1 MLVFSGYVMGL
12 ARDRIFARTF
22 GAGAELDAYN
32 AAFVLPELTLGVLV
46 ASGLAAPFVPIF
58 LGLKREDHAAAR
70 DFAQTIL
77 TGAVLAM
84 GVAGAMMLVLAP
96 ATVSLVA
103 PGFDAGERDLYVAL
117 FRLMLVTPILF
128 AASTALGEVLVAE
141 RRFLAYGLAP
151 LLYNGGI
158 VIGTLMLAPSIGIF
172 GGAVGAILGA
182 LLHLLIRVWGLRGT
196 GVRPRPRFAIRM
208 PAVGDFIRLMLPKM
222 LSQPGEQ
229 LTFLFFTAVA
239 SSLAAGSI
247 SAINFA
253 RNFQSVG
260 VSLVGVAFSLAVFPV
275 LSSSY
280 AAGDRSGFTSALA
293 RTLATVSA
301 LTVAGAIFVFVV
313 GRPAIEIF
321 LGGGAFDA
329 ADVALT
335 SAVLSAFAL
344 SIPLESITHVLSRAI
359 YATRHTLLQVAASL
373 TGLVATVGA
382 TLLLV
387 GPLGILAV
395 PIGFTI
401 GQAVKVVLLVVVLA
415 WRMRLFAASAPAA
428 AATSAAASVRESSA
442 RPR

>member
-1 MLVFSGYVMGL
+1 
-12 ARDRIFARTF
+12 
-22 GAGAELDAYN
+22 
-32 AAFVLPELTLGVLV
+32 
-46 ASGLAAPFVPIF
+46 VPIF

-84 GVAGAMMLVLAP
+84 GVAAAVMFVLAP

-103 PGFDAGERDLYVAL
+103 PGFDARERDLYGRL
-117 FRLMLVTPILF
+117 FRLMLVTPIVF

-158 VIGTLMLAPSIGIF
+158 VIGTLALAPSIGIF
-172 GGAVGAILGA
+172 GAAVGAILGA

-196 GVRPRPRFAIRM
+196 GVRPRPRLAIRM

-280 AAGDRSGFTSALA
+280 AAGDRPAFTTALA
-293 RTLATVSA
+293 RNLTTVSA
-301 LTVAGAIFVFVV
+301 LTVAGAVFVFIV

-321 LGGGAFDA
+321 LGGEAFDA

-344 SIPLESITHVLSRAI
+344 AIPLESITHVLSRAI

-387 GPLGILAV
+387 SPLGILAV

-401 GQAVKVVLLVVVLA
+401 GQAVKVVLLAIVLA
-415 WRMRLFAASAPAA
+415 WRMRLFAAPAAAAPAA
-428 AATSAAASVRESSA
+428 ADRAAASVRESSA
-442 RPR
+442 PPR

>member
-1 MLVFSGYVMGL
+1 MGL

-46 ASGLAAPFVPIF
+46 ASGVAAPFVPIF
-58 LGLKREDHAAAR
+58 LGLKREDHVAAR

-77 TGAVLAM
+77 TGAVLVM
-84 GVAGAMMLVLAP
+84 GAAAVVLFAFAP
-96 ATVSLVA
+96 ATVTLVA
-103 PGFDAGERDLYVAL
+103 PGFDAGGRDLYVAL

-151 LLYNGGI
+151 LFYNGGI
-158 VIGTLMLAPSIGIF
+158 VIGTLALAPSIGIF
-172 GGAVGAILGA
+172 GAAVGAILGA
-182 LLHLLIRVWGLRGT
+182 LLHLLIRLWGLRGT
-196 GVRPRPRFAIRM
+196 SVTPRPRLAIRM
-208 PAVGDFIRLMLPKM
+208 PAVGAFVRLMLPKM

-247 SAINFA
+247 SAVNFA

-275 LSSSY
+275 LSSAY
-280 AAGDRSGFTSALA
+280 ASGDRAGFTSALT
-293 RTLATVSA
+293 RNLLTVSA
-301 LTVAGAIFVFVV
+301 LTVAGAGFVLIA

-344 SIPLESITHVLSRAI
+344 SIPLESVTHVLSRAI

-387 GPLGILAV
+387 APLGIVAV

-401 GQAVKVVLLVVVLA
+401 GQAVKLVLLAIVVG
-415 WRMRLFAASAPAA
+415 WRMRLFAAAV
-428 AATSAAASVRESSA
+428 ATAASVRESSVP
-442 RPR
+442 PR